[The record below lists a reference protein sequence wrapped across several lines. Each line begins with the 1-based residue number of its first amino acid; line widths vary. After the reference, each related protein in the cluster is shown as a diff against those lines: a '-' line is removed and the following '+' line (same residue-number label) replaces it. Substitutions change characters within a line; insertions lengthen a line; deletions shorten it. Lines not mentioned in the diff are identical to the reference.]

1 MTMHLRSAET
11 RGAAL
16 KQARRGSVPTGR
28 SGTVILLFL
37 LPALAL
43 IVLLRLVPTVGSL
56 SAAFE
61 TRDGGLGLET
71 FAYLF
76 QDPQF
81 LGSLKVTLLFS
92 LIVNPLQI
100 GLALALAV
108 LLTRGLRGER
118 TWQALILLPA
128 VVPQS
133 VSAIIWATF
142 MRPDGPLNAFAR
154 EMGFPAVPWL
164 TSPDYALTSVI
175 IVCSWV
181 GVGFWMTFL
190 ITGIR
195 DIPTSH
201 YEASFIDGANA
212 WQRFIYITLPG
223 LRRPLL
229 FVLVADTVSNLL
241 VFAPVRLLTRG
252 GPEGSTNLAMHYI
265 FETGYALGDTA
276 LASAATIILV
286 GIVVV
291 VTAVQF
297 ALLPGRGQ

>member
-1 MTMHLRSAET
+1 MTVQLQSGEITGSAGNKARQT
-11 RGAAL
+11 RH
-16 KQARRGSVPTGR
+16 RR
-28 SGTVILLFL
+28 SGATALVFL
-37 LPALAL
+37 LPALIL
-43 IVLLRLVPTVGSL
+43 IALLRLVPTIESL
-56 SAAFE
+56 SSAFKG
-61 TRDGGLGLET
+61 RDGGLSLDT

-76 QDPQF
+76 QDAQF
-81 LGSLKVTLLFS
+81 LGSLRVTLLFS
-92 LIVNPLQI
+92 VIINPLQI

-142 MRPDGPLNAFAR
+142 MRPDGPLNAIAR
-154 EMGFPAVPWL
+154 EAGLPAIPWL
-164 TSPDYALTSVI
+164 ISPDYALSSVI

-195 DIPTSH
+195 DIPRSH

-212 WQRFIYITLPG
+212 WQRFRYITLPG
-223 LRRPLL
+223 LRRPIL

-265 FETGYALGDTA
+265 FETGYTLGDTA
-276 LASAATIILV
+276 LASAATLILV
-286 GIVVV
+286 GIVIV
-291 VTAVQF
+291 VTAIQF
-297 ALLPGRGQ
+297 ALLPGRER